1 MIMRTWRGV
10 ADAGAADDYQ
20 RHFETAV
27 IPNLRRLPGHRG
39 AWLLRREAGGR
50 VEFVA
55 VTLWD
60 SIASVTAFAGDDPE
74 AAHIDPEGRVT
85 PVALDPYAGNYAA
98 VFAPTAAPQPRP
110 AGGAPER

>member
-74 AAHIDPEGRVT
+74 AAHIEPDGRATLVEFD
-85 PVALDPYAGNYAA
+85 AFARNYA
-98 VFAPTAAPQPRP
+98 VVCDTV
-110 AGGAPER
+110 GSL

>member
-74 AAHIDPEGRVT
+74 AAHIEPDGRATLVRSEERRVGQEGVRT
-85 PVALDPYAGNYAA
+85 CSSRWSPI
-98 VFAPTAAPQPRP
+98 Q
-110 AGGAPER
+110 